1 MTRVCEKQ
9 YGIFGEL
16 ATTNQCAR
24 AVQRIETEAPEARL
38 PAASKWTDSFD
49 LSAICSSQQEFPN
62 GVSRLTSG
70 SSYPVG
76 FEQRRNGT
84 L

>member
-1 MTRVCEKQ
+1 MMRVCEKQ

-16 ATTNQCAR
+16 VTTNQCAR
-24 AVQRIETEAPEARL
+24 AVQKIEIEELEARL
-38 PAASKWTDSFD
+38 LVASKWTDSFD
-49 LSAICSSQQEFPN
+49 LSAIYSSQQEFPN

-70 SSYPVG
+70 SNYPVG

>member
-1 MTRVCEKQ
+1 MMRVCEKQ

-24 AVQRIETEAPEARL
+24 AVQKIEIEELEARL
-38 PAASKWTDSFD
+38 LVASKWTDSFD
-49 LSAICSSQQEFPN
+49 LSAIYSSQQEFPN

-70 SSYPVG
+70 SNYPVG